1 MKIHKFKSLLDL
13 RNFLRKGDLI
23 KFKECYNCYLDIF
36 LKVDNFFPETKTLIL
51 KTICIKGMGSC
62 RKESFH
68 FGPEDL
74 KEIKVLRF
82 KNKMKPK
89 II

>member
-13 RNFLRKGDLI
+13 RDFLREGDLI
-23 KFKECYNCYLDIF
+23 KFKEFNDKYLDIF
-36 LKVDNFFPETKTLIL
+36 LKVDNCFPATETLIL

-62 RKESFH
+62 REESFH

-82 KNKMKPK
+82 KNK
-89 II
+89 